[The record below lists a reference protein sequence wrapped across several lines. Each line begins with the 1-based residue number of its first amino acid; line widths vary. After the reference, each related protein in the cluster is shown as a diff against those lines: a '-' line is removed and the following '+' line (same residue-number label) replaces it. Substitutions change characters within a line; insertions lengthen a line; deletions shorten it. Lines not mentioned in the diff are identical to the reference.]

1 MTRVMGSEEL
11 IALVE
16 HAFPT
21 HPVPLFTL
29 RQKTL
34 SDEGMS
40 RDISLEEHENAGRI
54 DRDVPWTALTD
65 KDLIECEAGL
75 PHLTATEFSYY
86 LGALLRFA
94 VRHLDAPSL
103 TPEGGLVSTIMFVL
117 TPNPPVNIA
126 EYVSSLWYEDALNL
140 GQTRAVQ
147 QFLKYVTFHS
157 ERFGDRAAFVL
168 SRYWKSATPLQ

>member
-1 MTRVMGSEEL
+1 MGPEEL
-11 IALVE
+11 IALIE
-16 HAFPT
+16 RAFPT

-75 PHLTATEFSYY
+75 PHLAATEFSYY

-117 TPNPPVNIA
+117 THNPPVKAA
-126 EYVSSLWYEDALNL
+126 EYVSRLWYEDALDVD
-140 GQTRAVQ
+140 QTEAVQ
-147 QFLKYVTFHS
+147 QFLKYVTSHS
-157 ERFGDRAAFVL
+157 GRFGERATFVL
-168 SRYWKSATPLQ
+168 SRYWKPAGPLQ